1 MNTSETDR
9 VRGLMDKGAPRYDRQ
24 MNFFDRVLFTGGRE
38 WACGHAEGDVL
49 EIALGSGRNLSL
61 YAEGTSLTAI
71 ELSPEML
78 ELARKRAADLGRAF
92 DLRIGDAQ
100 ALDFPDESFDT
111 VICTLALCTIPD
123 PRRAVDEARRVL
135 RPGGRYVGLE
145 HVRSPVLPVRA
156 VQRVLDP
163 VSVRFE
169 GDHLMRE
176 PLEYLRAAG
185 LEIEQLRRSKWGIV
199 ERVVARRSP

>member
-1 MNTSETDR
+1 
-9 VRGLMDKGAPRYDRQ
+9 
-24 MNFFDRVLFTGGRE
+24 
-38 WACGHAEGDVL
+38 
-49 EIALGSGRNLSL
+49 
-61 YAEGTSLTAI
+61 
-71 ELSPEML
+71 
-78 ELARKRAADLGRAF
+78 
-92 DLRIGDAQ
+92 
-100 ALDFPDESFDT
+100 
-111 VICTLALCTIPD
+111 
-123 PRRAVDEARRVL
+123 VDEARRVL